1 MNKATGSNLCFTKI
15 HIVALERVDY
25 TLLFKMLIC
34 AGTVL
39 VPVSSKKIKKYQNI
53 KKHKNNQCNNYKIN
67 CIINKNLINA

>member
-15 HIVALERVDY
+15 HIMALERVDY

-39 VPVSSKKIKKYQNI
+39 VPVSSKKIKKKSKY
-53 KKHKNNQCNNYKIN
+53 KHKNNKCNNYKIN